1 MALCSSPSPSTGSA
15 APSLPRTLRVSVG
28 ALVVVLA
35 SSCATP
41 IPPGPALGAFRRDVP
56 AAAVRLGPIVDLS
69 SGRTSRDKVKAV
81 ADGDGQVRVLIAST
95 ELQQVVELVV
105 RPEGVVQRRVV
116 APHAS
121 PWSIDAAFD
130 SSGRFHALVDTEHLV
145 LQEQG
150 WRASERTP
158 WHDAGVTPRRWA
170 HFVPGAPRLTFAF
183 HADGGDVGAPTR
195 MEFWGIGGAAGAMM
209 WPWFTHGQRA
219 VIVAETTTG
228 FGPWVV
234 LEPQTKGDT
243 HIRALAADASGAVH
257 VRFTSSTGGLG
268 GQSEGRYA
276 RIGADSLGDIEAAD
290 PGPSAAP
297 GTAGGRGRLRG
308 VRGGIDDDD
317 FPSALAADP
326 QSGIAMVGLCFLMRG
341 GDLVAGPLELPLD
354 IRMRNP
360 DVRTAAAG
368 RGAFHALVSALVP
381 GQKDTTYAWYLL
393 FSDGRWSAPIQLGPT
408 GVASFWGTGWDAY
421 SITGLPGGAA
431 FVVWPTQG
439 GIVGRWVVPAG

>member
-1 MALCSSPSPSTGSA
+1 M
-15 APSLPRTLRVSVG
+15 LRVLMVSVG
-28 ALVVVLA
+28 ALAVILA
-35 SSCATP
+35 SSCSTP
-41 IPPGPALGAFRRDVP
+41 VPPEPAVSAFRLDVP
-56 AAAVRLGPIVDLS
+56 AAAVRLGPIVDLL

-81 ADGDGQVRVLIAST
+81 ADGDGQVRMLIAST

-130 SSGRFHALVDTEHLV
+130 SAGRFHALVDTEHLV
-145 LQEQG
+145 LQEG
-150 WRASERTP
+150 VWRASERTP
-158 WHDAGVTPRRWA
+158 WRDAGVTPRRWA

-183 HADGGDVGAPTR
+183 HADGGDVGAPGR
-195 MEFWGIGGAAGAMM
+195 VELWGIGGAAGAIM
-209 WPWFTHGQRA
+209 WPWLTHGQRA
-219 VIVAETTTG
+219 VIVAETPTG

-234 LEPQTKGDT
+234 LEPQAKGDT

-257 VRFTSSTGGLG
+257 VRYTSSTGGLG

-276 RIGADSLGDIEAAD
+276 RISADSLGSTEAAD
-290 PGPSAAP
+290 AATSP
-297 GTAGGRGRLRG
+297 ASGTSGGRGWLRG
-308 VRGGIDDDD
+308 ARGGIDDDD

-326 QSGIAMVGLCFLMRG
+326 ESGIAMVGLCFLMRSR
-341 GDLVAGPLELPLD
+341 DLVAGPLELPLD
-354 IRMRNP
+354 LRMRNP

-368 RGAFHALVSALVP
+368 RGAFHAVVSAPAP
-381 GQKDTTYAWYLL
+381 GQKDTAYAWYLL
-393 FSDGRWSAPIQLGPT
+393 FFDGKWSAPVQLGPT

-421 SITGLPGGAA
+421 SITSLPGGAA
-431 FVVWPTQG
+431 FVVWPTEG